1 MTKINKNSFVSNNDN
16 LSCDYLVIGSGA
28 GGSVAA
34 SEIVENGK
42 DCILIEEGDF
52 FEIDHFKGSF
62 TKSITSTWRN
72 AGFTPIFGK
81 PSFAFAEG
89 RCLGGSTYINGGL
102 IWRTPKKILDN
113 WNKNYL
119 QDYDYKNLEEHFNKI
134 EKRLYVIKENNNDG
148 FNLDS
153 KIIHEKALNQNI
165 KSVYVPRAVKN
176 CERKNVC
183 YTGCASG
190 AKQSVLQAYTYES
203 SHKGLRI
210 IVNSKVK
217 KINLKNDEAYSVS
230 VINSKTN
237 EEFVVKF
244 KKIILA
250 CGVIQTPLLINKSFE
265 KKIFNFDMSIHL
277 NLRISAIFKDKINA
291 ELGTIFTTQIQE
303 FIDNGD
309 IFMSTNFNRSNF
321 LSSISNLDNTKLNE
335 ILKNIDNTAS
345 FVLQTKPT
353 SKVKILNTF
362 DKHFLRFSFNEKDF
376 INIKEKLKYFSN
388 FLFSSG
394 AIKVILPIKNNII
407 ISDKSQ
413 VDSIIQK
420 IKKKDLQM
428 LSVHGMSSMPMSKK
442 NNNFLNCDGRSRKL
456 NNLYITDAS
465 ILPTNVGESPQGT
478 IMALSHEI
486 MKRMNL

>member
-1 MTKINKNSFVSNNDN
+1 
-16 LSCDYLVIGSGA
+16 
-28 GGSVAA
+28 
-34 SEIVENGK
+34 
-42 DCILIEEGDF
+42 
-52 FEIDHFKGSF
+52 
-62 TKSITSTWRN
+62 
-72 AGFTPIFGK
+72 
-81 PSFAFAEG
+81 
-89 RCLGGSTYINGGL
+89 
-102 IWRTPKKILDN
+102 
-113 WNKNYL
+113 
-119 QDYDYKNLEEHFNKI
+119 
-134 EKRLYVIKENNNDG
+134 
-148 FNLDS
+148 
-153 KIIHEKALNQNI
+153 
-165 KSVYVPRAVKN
+165 
-176 CERKNVC
+176 
-183 YTGCASG
+183 
-190 AKQSVLQAYTYES
+190 
-203 SHKGLRI
+203 
-210 IVNSKVK
+210 
-217 KINLKNDEAYSVS
+217 
-230 VINSKTN
+230 
-237 EEFVVKF
+237 
-244 KKIILA
+244 
-250 CGVIQTPLLINKSFE
+250 
-265 KKIFNFDMSIHL
+265 MSIHL

-335 ILKNIDNTAS
+335 ILKYIDNTAS

-362 DKHFLRFSFNEKDF
+362 DKHFLRFSLNEKDF

-442 NNNFLNCDGRSRKL
+442 NSNFLNCDGRSRKL